1 MTKLQWI
8 LFGILMLAMAVLII
22 VFWGSIFSALMM
34 FCMIMSVATLL
45 YNKFINVD
53 RDNEFADSE
62 DG

>member
-8 LFGILMLAMAVLII
+8 LFGILMLTMAVLMI

-34 FCMIMSVATLL
+34 FCMIMSVTVLL

-53 RDNEFADSE
+53 RDNEFADHE

>member
-8 LFGILMLAMAVLII
+8 LFGILMLTMAVLIVI
-22 VFWGSIFSALMM
+22 FWGSIFSGLMV
-34 FCMIMSVATLL
+34 FCMIMSVAALL

-53 RDNEFADSE
+53 RDNEFADHE

>member
-8 LFGILMLAMAVLII
+8 LFAVLMVAMTVLMI
-22 VFWGSIFSALMM
+22 VFWGSIFSGLMM
-34 FCMIMSVATLL
+34 FCMLLSVSTLL

>member
-8 LFGILMLAMAVLII
+8 LFAVLMVIMTVLMI
-22 VFWGSIFSALMM
+22 VFWGRIFSGLMM
-34 FCMIMSVATLL
+34 FCMLLSVSTLL

>member
-8 LFGILMLAMAVLII
+8 LFAVLMVIMTVLII

>member
-8 LFGILMLAMAVLII
+8 LFIALMVTMTLLII

-34 FCMIMSVATLL
+34 FCMILSVAVLL
-45 YNKFINVD
+45 YNKCINVD

>member
-8 LFGILMLAMAVLII
+8 LFIALMVIMAVLIV
-22 VFWGSIFSALMM
+22 VFWGSVFSGLMV
-34 FCMIMSVATLL
+34 FCMIMSLATLL
-45 YNKFINVD
+45 FNKFINVD

>member
-8 LFGILMLAMAVLII
+8 LFIALMVTMTVLMII
-22 VFWGSIFSALMM
+22 FWGSIFSGVMM
-34 FCMIMSVATLL
+34 FCMLLSVATLL

>member
-8 LFGILMLAMAVLII
+8 LFAVLMVIMTVLMI
-22 VFWGSIFSALMM
+22 VFWGSIFSGLMM
-34 FCMIMSVATLL
+34 FCMLLSVSTLL